1 MRIRHI
7 VTGAI
12 AAALTAVTLTTA
24 PASAADGDFYT
35 PPATITG
42 QPGDVIRSEPSAF
55 YLDPLKALKAD
66 ARVQRLMYVSTSAR
80 GHKDAVTGT
89 MITPR
94 APWVGK
100 GERPL
105 VSYAVGTQG
114 MADSCAP
121 SRQLAAG
128 SEYEGL
134 FIKGLLLRGYAVV
147 VTDYEGLG
155 TPGTHA
161 YVNSGA
167 LGRNVLDAAR
177 AATRLTTDRVS
188 TTAPV
193 FIAGYSEGGN
203 ASAGALEQHHAYAPD
218 VNVKAGYAGAVPA
231 DLAEVAPNLD
241 GSLYAAFLLY
251 SVKALDA
258 SYPELGIPS
267 LLNTAG
273 NAALAKAD
281 STCLFDGIAAFP
293 FAKSS
298 AYTVDGSP
306 VTAFLSRPD
315 IAAVL
320 ESLRLGK
327 GKPDVPV
334 LVAHTTLD
342 DVVPYAQGRDFARS
356 WCRNGATVNFQPS
369 LAPTHIGGAVSSF
382 PKAFAFFEARVAGLP
397 ATSNCGLF

>member
-1 MRIRHI
+1 MRIRQV
-7 VTGAI
+7 VTGVI
-12 AAALTAVTLTTA
+12 AATLAAVTLSAAT
-24 PASAADGDFYT
+24 ASAAETDFYT
-35 PPATITG
+35 PPASIAG
-42 QPGDVIRSEPSAF
+42 EPGDVIRTEPSSF
-55 YLDPLKALKAD
+55 YLDPLKTLRAD
-66 ARVQRLMYVSTSAR
+66 ARVQRLMYVSTDAR
-80 GHKDAVTGT
+80 GGKDAVTGT

-94 APWVGK
+94 APWLGK

-114 MADSCAP
+114 MADRCAP

-128 SEYEGL
+128 SEYEGV

-161 YVNSGA
+161 YVNSIS

-177 AATRLTTDRVS
+177 AATRLETDRVA

-193 FIAGYSEGGN
+193 FVAGYSEGGN
-203 ASAGALEQHHAYAPD
+203 ASAGALEQHGSYAPD

-231 DLAEVAPNLD
+231 DLAKVAPGLD

-258 SYPELGIPS
+258 SYPELDIPA
-267 LLNTAG
+267 LLNPAG
-273 NAALAKAD
+273 RAALAQAD
-281 STCLFDGIAAFP
+281 STCLLDGLSAFA
-293 FAKSS
+293 FKTSS
-298 AYTVDGSP
+298 PLTADGSP
-306 VTAFLSRPD
+306 VSAFLSRPD

-320 ESLRLGK
+320 ESLRLGR

-342 DVVPYAQGRDFARS
+342 DVVPFAQGGDFARS
-356 WCRNGATVNFQPS
+356 WCRNGAKISFQPS
-369 LAPTHIGGAVSSF
+369 LAPTHLGGAVSSF

>member
-1 MRIRHI
+1 MRIRH
-7 VTGAI
+7 VVAGAI
-12 AAALTAVTLTTA
+12 AAALTTVTLSAA
-24 PASAADGDFYT
+24 PATAADFYT
-35 PPATITG
+35 PPSTVSG
-42 QPGDVIRSEPSAF
+42 QPGDVIRSEASSF
-55 YLDPLKALKAD
+55 YLDPVKVLKAD

-80 GHKDAVTGT
+80 GAKIAVTGT

-94 APWVGK
+94 AAWVGR

-105 VSYAVGTQG
+105 ISFAVGTQG

-134 FIKGLLLRGYAVV
+134 FIKGLLLRGYSVV

-161 YVNSGA
+161 YVNSLA

-177 AATRLTTDRVS
+177 AATRLSTDRVS
-188 TTAPV
+188 KTAPV

-203 ASAGALEQHHAYAPD
+203 ASAGALEQHRAYAPD

-231 DLAEVAPNLD
+231 DLTKVAPNLD

-258 SYPELGIPS
+258 DYPELGISS
-267 LLNTAG
+267 LLNDAG
-273 NAALAKAD
+273 RAALAKAD
-281 STCLFDGIAAFP
+281 TTCTFDGIAAFP
-293 FAKSS
+293 FTRSS
-298 AYTVDGSP
+298 TLTADGAS
-306 VTAFLSRPD
+306 VTAMLSRAD
-315 IAAVL
+315 IAATL

-342 DVVPYAQGRDFARS
+342 DVVPFAQGRDFARS
-356 WCRNGATVNFQPS
+356 WCRNGANVTFAPS

-397 ATSNCGLF
+397 ALSGCGFF

>member
-1 MRIRHI
+1 MRIRHV

-12 AAALTAVTLTTA
+12 TAALASITLTAV
-24 PASAADGDFYT
+24 PASAAEPDFYT
-35 PPATITG
+35 PPSTITG
-42 QPGDVIRSEPSAF
+42 QPGDVIRTEPSTF

-66 ARVQRLMYVSTSAR
+66 ARVQRLMYVSTTAR
-80 GHKDAVTGT
+80 GRKDAVTGT

-94 APWVGK
+94 APWLGT

-114 MADSCAP
+114 MADRCAP

-161 YVNSGA
+161 YVNSGS
-167 LGRNVLDAAR
+167 LGHNVLDAAR
-177 AATRLTTDRVS
+177 AATRLEADRVS
-188 TTAPV
+188 KTAPV
-193 FIAGYSEGGN
+193 FVAGYSEGGN
-203 ASAGALEQHHAYAPD
+203 AAAGALEQHRTYAPD

-231 DLAEVAPNLD
+231 DLAKVAPGLD

-251 SVKALDA
+251 SVTALDA

-267 LLNTAG
+267 LLNPAG
-273 NAALAKAD
+273 RAALATAD
-281 STCLFDGIAAFP
+281 GTCLLDGLPAFA
-293 FAKSS
+293 FKTS
-298 AYTVDGSP
+298 APLTADGSP

-342 DVVPYAQGRDFARS
+342 DVVPFAQGRDFARS
-356 WCRNGATVNFQPS
+356 WCRNGAKVSFQPS

>member
-1 MRIRHI
+1 MRIRHV

-12 AAALTAVTLTTA
+12 AATLASITLSAV
-24 PASAADGDFYT
+24 PASAGETDFYT
-35 PPATITG
+35 PPGSISG
-42 QPGDVIRSEPSAF
+42 QPGDVIKAESSSF

-66 ARVQRLMYVSTSAR
+66 ARVQRLMYVSTTAGGS
-80 GHKDAVTGT
+80 KDAVTGT

-94 APWVGK
+94 SPWLGR

-114 MADSCAP
+114 MADRCAP

-161 YVNSGA
+161 YVNSIA

-177 AATRLTTDRVS
+177 AATRLETDRVS
-188 TTAPV
+188 KTAPV
-193 FIAGYSEGGN
+193 LIAGYSEGGN
-203 ASAGALEQHHAYAPD
+203 ASAGALEQHGAYAPD

-231 DLAEVAPNLD
+231 DLTKVAPNLD

-267 LLNTAG
+267 LLNPAG

-281 STCLFDGIAAFP
+281 GSCLLDGLPAFA
-293 FAKSS
+293 FKAS
-298 AYTVDGSP
+298 APLTADGSP
-306 VTAFLSRPD
+306 VTTFLSRPD

-327 GKPDVPV
+327 GTPDVPV

-342 DVVPYAQGRDFARS
+342 DVVPFAQGRDFARS
-356 WCRNGATVNFQPS
+356 WCRNGAKVSFQPS
-369 LAPTHIGGAVSSF
+369 LAPTHVGGAVSSF

>member
-1 MRIRHI
+1 MRIRHVI
-7 VTGAI
+7 TGAI
-12 AAALTAVTLTTA
+12 AAALTSITLTST
-24 PASAADGDFYT
+24 PATAADGDFYT
-35 PPATITG
+35 PPSDVTG
-42 QPGDVIRSEPSAF
+42 QPGDVIRSEPSVF
-55 YLDPLKALKAD
+55 YLDPLKAIKAD
-66 ARVQRLMYVSTSAR
+66 ARVQRLMYVSTTAR
-80 GHKDAVTGT
+80 GRKDAVTGT

-105 VSYAVGTQG
+105 ISFAVGTQG
-114 MADSCAP
+114 MADTCAP

-161 YVNSGA
+161 YVNSTA

-177 AATRLTTDRVS
+177 AATRLGTDRVS
-188 TTAPV
+188 ATAPV

-203 ASAGALEQHHAYAPD
+203 ASAGALEQHRAYAPD
-218 VNVKAGYAGAVPA
+218 VNVTAGYAGAVPA
-231 DLAEVAPNLD
+231 DLTKVAPNLD

-251 SVKALDA
+251 SVTALDA
-258 SYPELGIPS
+258 TYPELGIPS
-267 LLNTAG
+267 LLNAAG
-273 NAALAKAD
+273 KAALARAD
-281 STCLFDGIAAFP
+281 TTCTFDGVAAFP
-293 FAKSS
+293 FTRSS
-298 AYTVDGSP
+298 TLTADGSSISS
-306 VTAFLSRPD
+306 FLSRPD
-315 IAAVL
+315 IAATL

-327 GKPDVPV
+327 GRPDVPV

-356 WCRNGATVNFQPS
+356 WCRNGAKVSFQPS

-397 ATSNCGLF
+397 AVSNCGLF

>member
-1 MRIRHI
+1 MHIRH
-7 VTGAI
+7 VVAGAI
-12 AAALTAVTLTTA
+12 AAALATITLTAVPATA
-24 PASAADGDFYT
+24 ADFYT
-35 PPATITG
+35 PPDTISG
-42 QPGDVIRSEPSAF
+42 QPGDVIKAEASTF
-55 YLDPLKALKAD
+55 HLDPVRLLEAD

-80 GHKDAVTGT
+80 GEKIAVTGT

-94 APWVGK
+94 STWIGR

-105 VSYAVGTQG
+105 VTYAVGTQG

-128 SEYEGL
+128 SEYEGI

-177 AATRLTTDRVS
+177 AATRLSTDRVS

-193 FIAGYSEGGN
+193 FVAGYSEGGN
-203 ASAGALEQHHAYAPD
+203 AAAGALEQHQAYAPD

-231 DLAEVAPNLD
+231 DLTKVAPNLD
-241 GSLYAAFLLY
+241 GSPYAAFLLY

-267 LLNTAG
+267 LLNPAG

-281 STCLFDGIAAFP
+281 SGCLLDGITSFAFTR
-293 FAKSS
+293 SS
-298 AYTVDGSP
+298 TLTNDGASI
-306 VTAFLSRPD
+306 TAFLGRPD
-315 IAAVL
+315 IAATL

-327 GKPDVPV
+327 GRPDVPV

-356 WCRNGATVNFQPS
+356 WCRNGAKVSFQPS

-397 ATSNCGLF
+397 AVSNCGLF